1 MLYPS
6 NLALALLTKLR
17 SQTTNEKD
25 KLRLLGEANAWLE
38 KSLNILDEFVD
49 YFVIVESKFTHKGDP
64 RELKFNHKKFEKF
77 KDKIIYIVDEET
89 YPQTDEINT
98 EDSEGEKSRKA
109 IFNAAYRENGQRNL
123 ITKGLKKANDEDIIM
138 VSDVDEIPKLS
149 ELNFKNINEK
159 IILFKQD
166 MFYYKF
172 NLWLPNLIWTGTKAC
187 KKKNLVNPQWLRNIK
202 DRKYSFF
209 RIDTFFSKT
218 KYTSI
223 KVIND
228 GGWHFSNIKTPKEIE
243 FKLRS
248 YLHHKDFDLS
258 PLSVEQINE
267 IIKNKQAIYDLKVD
281 KTVNKIGNGSIL
293 EKFEFNKL
301 PEYIVTNKDKF
312 LDWID

>member
-1 MLYPS
+1 MKIYDCFMYFDEEVVL
-6 NLALALLTKLR
+6 
-17 SQTTNEKD
+17 D
-25 KLRLLGEANAWLE
+25 VRLNT
-38 KSLNILDEFVD
+38 LNEFVD
-49 YFVIVESKFTHKGDP
+49 YFVIVESIYTHKGDP

-89 YPQTDEINT
+89 YPQTEEINT

-123 ITKGLKKANDEDIIM
+123 ITRGLKKANDEDIIM

-248 YLHHKDFDLS
+248 YLHHREFDLN
-258 PLSVEQINE
+258 PLSVTQIDE
-267 IIKNKQAIYDLKVD
+267 IIRNKQAIYDLKVD

-293 EKFEFNKL
+293 ENFELNKL
-301 PEYIVTNKDKF
+301 PEYIVTNKNKF